1 MKDISQLKMTI
12 QATEIL
18 KLFSSI
24 KKLGADYNIT
34 QHESGFLIEI
44 YYCWYDGDY
53 RWTSLFIANDNVS
66 KWTAPAEYDF
76 QAMMSTLGGELEKQK
91 QKELK
96 AQKRK
101 ELISRLTQEE
111 RELLNLR

>member
-1 MKDISQLKMTI
+1 MTI

-34 QHESGFLIEI
+34 QHESGFLVKI
-44 YYCWYDGDY
+44 YYCWYDGEYD
-53 RWTSLFIANDNVS
+53 WDSLFITNDNES
-66 KWTAPAEYDF
+66 EWDNAADYGF
-76 QAMMSTLGGELEKQK
+76 QTMMSILDGELEEQK

-111 RELLNLR
+111 RELLNLL

>member
-1 MKDISQLKMTI
+1 MTI

-18 KLFSSI
+18 KLFSNI

-53 RWTSLFIANDNVS
+53 RWTSLFIANDNES
-66 KWTAPAEYDF
+66 KWTGALAYDF
-76 QAMMSTLGGELEKQK
+76 QTMMSILDGELEEQK
-91 QKELK
+91 QRELK

-101 ELISRLTQEE
+101 ELISRLTPEE

>member
-1 MKDISQLKMTI
+1 MTI

-24 KKLGADYNIT
+24 KKLGADYNINENEY
-34 QHESGFLIEI
+34 ESGFLIKI
-44 YYCWYDGDY
+44 YYCWYDGEYD
-53 RWTSLFIANDNVS
+53 WKSLFITNDNES
-66 KWTAPAEYDF
+66 EWDNAADYDF
-76 QAMMSTLGGELEKQK
+76 QSMMSILDGELEEQK

-101 ELISRLTQEE
+101 ELISRLLPEE

>member
-1 MKDISQLKMTI
+1 MTI

-18 KLFSSI
+18 KLFSNI
-24 KKLGADYNIT
+24 KKLGAEYNIT
-34 QHESGFLIEI
+34 ENESGFQIKI
-44 YYCWYDGDY
+44 YYCWHDEDY
-53 RWTSLFIANDNVS
+53 FFHTLFISNDNGS
-66 KWTAPAEYDF
+66 KLNGSPVYGF
-76 QAMMSTLGGELEKQK
+76 QTMMSILDNKLEEKK

-101 ELISRLTQEE
+101 ELISRLTPEE